1 MAAYT
6 RDVICSPQALQKN
19 QCPQQLK
26 SALEHSGTTLPDTAS
41 SVHDTSLVN
50 FTPSRCSCGPD
61 NSTDIWLICSTP
73 MLVFTLRAYG
83 SLSAWRIRPSAT
95 SRLALDAIHASSCK
109 SPQWRAQMRRQVPDG
124 QARAVAYVRYL
135 PVHVLVDHSLDT
147 SDVRARQHQRLQPAS
162 SQNDVAR

>member
-1 MAAYT
+1 MMMVMKKVAS
-6 RDVICSPQALQKN
+6 DFPSI
-19 QCPQQLK
+19 QQLTRK
-26 SALEHSGTTLPDTAS
+26 RCFALHRLSGRTAFS
-41 SVHDTSLVN
+41 GIVVSPGIFGNNPTRHCFHDASLVN

-61 NSTDIWLICSTP
+61 NSTDIWLMWSTP

-135 PVHVLVDHSLDT
+135 PVHVLIDHSLDT
-147 SDVRARQHQRLQPAS
+147 SDVRARQH
-162 SQNDVAR
+162 